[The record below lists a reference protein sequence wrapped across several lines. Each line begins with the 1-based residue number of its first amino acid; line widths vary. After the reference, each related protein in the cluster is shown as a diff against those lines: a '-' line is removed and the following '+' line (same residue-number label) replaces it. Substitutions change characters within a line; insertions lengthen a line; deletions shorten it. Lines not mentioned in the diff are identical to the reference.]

1 MKLHVFL
8 CRSNLRDEILSR
20 VFRKDLRQVLL
31 TYSGQPVGR
40 GRRRGGRDPQVAPG
54 RPLVAAHGALRL
66 QPRPHSKGILQF
78 ISERFADKSGG
89 KFASKF
95 VGKFAYSKR
104 AV

>member
-1 MKLHVFL
+1 MGRNLVEHISQ
-8 CRSNLRDEILSR
+8 RSETSLIDI
-20 VFRKDLRQVLL
+20 
-31 TYSGQPVGR
+31 YSGQPVGR
-40 GRRRGGRDPQVAPG
+40 GRGRGGRDPQVAPG

-78 ISERFADKSGG
+78 ISKRFASKFVGKFASKFVG